1 MLDFWLTGFNL
12 SNELLFLFIYFFSS
26 SVFSFVYLWAL
37 VVAWPPGQ
45 GPASKEHWAWFPWCR
60 VPALSERRKVCHVLP
75 WKVDINPNLRCCGP
89 KRKLQP
95 AIEAP
100 LHQTAT
106 HPQPV

>member
-60 VPALSERRKVCHVLP
+60 VPALSETEESMSCLAMEGRYQS
-75 WKVDINPNLRCCGP
+75 
-89 KRKLQP
+89 QP
-95 AIEAP
+95 ALLRP
-100 LHQTAT
+100 
-106 HPQPV
+106 